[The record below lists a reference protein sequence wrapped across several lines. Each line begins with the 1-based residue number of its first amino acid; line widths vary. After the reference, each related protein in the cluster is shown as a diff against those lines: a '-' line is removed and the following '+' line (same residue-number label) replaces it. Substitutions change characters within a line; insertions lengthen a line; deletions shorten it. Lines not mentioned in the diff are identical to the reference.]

1 MANGEV
7 YGCSSFLEN
16 EKFCYGNINEKSFQ
30 DVWEGDKRKESY
42 EFIRNKMNAQ
52 NCRENCRMDEINRY
66 LWELDHPG
74 AHVNFI

>member
-1 MANGEV
+1 MVKFMDVALFWKMKNSVMAN
-7 YGCSSFLEN
+7 
-16 EKFCYGNINEKSFQ
+16 EKTFQ
-30 DVWEGDKRKESY
+30 EVWEGDKRKESY

-66 LWELDHPG
+66 LWELDHPS